1 MNDENLLTIGA
12 LAARTGLSVKTIRF
26 YSDKGIVPATCH
38 NPAGY
43 RLYDVAALARLEL
56 VRTLRALDVDLPTVR
71 RVLADETSLAE
82 VAAAHAAA
90 LDVQIRALR
99 LRRAVLA
106 AVANRESSPQ
116 EMELMHKLVN
126 LSDAER
132 RRFVHDFIDDT
143 FGGVDANPAMV
154 ELLRSSMPELPDDA
168 TPEQVEAWMEL
179 VELVQDTGFRAAVRR
194 MAEYQAAQRAE
205 GDTTG
210 LHHELTEAVRE
221 EVGRALAAGIAPD
234 SEQAGGIVAT
244 LSARY
249 AETFGKADDDRL
261 KEWILERLDVAND
274 RRVTRYWQRVAA
286 INGWPALP
294 DLEPV
299 FTWFGRALRTRLDGR
314 EARAGQACPT
324 GSPA

>member
-1 MNDENLLTIGA
+1 MDDETLLTIGA
-12 LAARTGLSVKTIRF
+12 LAARTGLSVKKIRF
-26 YSDKGIVPATCH
+26 YADRGIVPATGH
-38 NPAGY
+38 SPAGY

-56 VRTLRALDVDLPTVR
+56 VRTLRALDIDLATVR
-71 RVLADETSLAE
+71 RVLAGETSLAE

-90 LDVQIRALR
+90 LDVQIRSLR
-99 LRRAVLA
+99 LRRAVLT
-106 AVANRESSPQ
+106 AVANRGASHR

-168 TPEQVEAWMEL
+168 TPEQVEAWLEV
-179 VELVQDTGFRAAVRR
+179 VELVQDKEFRVAVRR
-194 MAEYQAAQRAE
+194 MAEYQAAQRAD

-210 LHHELTEAVRE
+210 LHHDLTETVRD
-221 EVGRALAAGIAPD
+221 EVGRALSAGIAPD

-244 LSARY
+244 LTARY

-261 KEWILERLDVAND
+261 QQWILDRLEIAGDP
-274 RRVTRYWQRVAA
+274 RVTRYWQRVAT
-286 INGWPALP
+286 INGWPPFP
-294 DLEPV
+294 DLQPV
-299 FTWFGRALRTRLDGR
+299 FSWFGQALRARLNSR
-314 EARAGQACPT
+314 R
-324 GSPA
+324 